1 MLLYTYLGT
10 TLISIIAVILN
21 YNLTLKKELKRNNYV
36 FVKGRRLF
44 FKKILFFLR
53 FYSNF
58 LIPIRNIILTYIF
71 LNYNEIYLNILEEHF
86 IEQGFIISKN
96 QDSQEIDISDDI
108 YEIVII
114 DDNITKKYKEMTR
127 EEQIAHF
134 YILKEMLLESDEEKT
149 NDEQKIK
156 KIGRKNNWR

>member
-149 NDEQKIK
+149 NDEEKIK